1 MFAEFLPI
9 YSLWAIFLA
18 GVKGLGQQSEFVKLN
33 VENFTTAQGQA
44 LNGVMQPWPVESEP
58 YYFFHLPEDE

>member
-9 YSLWAIFLA
+9 YSLWAIFLP

-44 LNGVMQPWPVESEP
+44 LNGVMQP
-58 YYFFHLPEDE
+58 